1 MYVLS
6 VDPGKMSGVCLLE
19 WSGSEDDL
27 PVVKFSVEVDDAG
40 YASPIDI
47 ALHQWR
53 AYDSFMVVCERFTIT
68 AQTVRNSQAPY
79 SLEQIGILKHMCRT
93 SGYAP
98 EDITFQAPV
107 DAKTMFTNESL
118 KKIGTWH
125 KGGEGH
131 ANDAIRHALLKLVK
145 SGWKPKVLLKQYGLE
160 KVKNYFFWYRIS

>member
-27 PVVKFSVEVDDAG
+27 PVVKFSVEVDDVG

-98 EDITFQAPV
+98 ENITFQAPV

-145 SGWKPKVLLKQYGLE
+145 SGWKPKVLLK
-160 KVKNYFFWYRIS
+160 